1 MDIIVTADLYYAVAA
16 VLSDLA
22 LKLVGQHPEIAEAVS
37 THFTM
42 RRRGR
47 ITDAVTEEAVAAFVR
62 DFGTAVGADARV
74 AWLLPLGLLTIIT
87 EGNAYE
93 YANDRLEVAATRPDD
108 VAGRG
113 SRVERPR
120 VGKHRA

>member
-16 VLSDLA
+16 VLSDIA

-62 DFGTAVGADARV
+62 DFGTAVRVSYVQPTVRARV
-74 AWLLPLGLLTIIT
+74 SFSQH
-87 EGNAYE
+87 NQSV
-93 YANDRLEVAATRPDD
+93 RK
-108 VAGRG
+108 GRSIN
-113 SRVERPR
+113 SRRR
-120 VGKHRA
+120 M